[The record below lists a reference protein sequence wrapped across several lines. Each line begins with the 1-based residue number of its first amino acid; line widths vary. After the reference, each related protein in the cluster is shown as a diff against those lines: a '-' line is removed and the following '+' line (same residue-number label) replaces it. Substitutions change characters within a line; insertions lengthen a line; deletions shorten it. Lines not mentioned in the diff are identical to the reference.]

1 MKDYEIGE
9 EFDFEEV
16 KLRVEKCDNPVSC
29 ENCFFKKYRTRCS
42 LINEVSC
49 TGSSRTDGISVKFVK
64 VEEGT
69 IQYDVSKATRC
80 YSDYR
85 MYCSRIAK
93 EAQKYIDWNDDVNCE
108 YYPSDGLCLNLETDR
123 AYVCPVNSF
132 FSYIKD
138 NNLTSIT
145 EDEFKLLCV

>member
-1 MKDYEIGE
+1 MINLEDNILSAIRYY
-9 EFDFEEV
+9 DNYRRYCH
-16 KLRVEKCDNPVSC
+16 RV
-29 ENCFFKKYRTRCS
+29 
-42 LINEVSC
+42 
-49 TGSSRTDGISVKFVK
+49 
-64 VEEGT
+64 
-69 IQYDVSKATRC
+69 A
-80 YSDYR
+80 
-85 MYCSRIAK
+85 A

-145 EDEFKLLCV
+145 EDKFKLLCS